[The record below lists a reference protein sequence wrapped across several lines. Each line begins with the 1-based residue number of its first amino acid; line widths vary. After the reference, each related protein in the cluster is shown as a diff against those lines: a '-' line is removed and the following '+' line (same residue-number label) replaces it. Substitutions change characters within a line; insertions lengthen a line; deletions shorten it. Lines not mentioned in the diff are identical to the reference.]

1 MIGSERCIYYLN
13 VRYCLS
19 LRFKG
24 ATQNYNKLNSTR
36 SKIYGSTEF
45 CIGSIRIF
53 IVIDVRFY
61 SLQIK
66 PVSMSIMHVINYIY
80 FATIC
85 TIKHIIYDQT
95 IMRDTLSRRGQTC
108 IKLYYTI
115 IWLTIYVQTIVVLK
129 YLREHAVQIKNYNK
143 VCRKCIST

>member
-36 SKIYGSTEF
+36 SKIYRSTEF

-95 IMRDTLSRRGQTC
+95 IMRDTVD
-108 IKLYYTI
+108 IKPPRTDVYKTILYNNMVDNIRT
-115 IWLTIYVQTIVVLK
+115 
-129 YLREHAVQIKNYNK
+129 NN
-143 VCRKCIST
+143 CST